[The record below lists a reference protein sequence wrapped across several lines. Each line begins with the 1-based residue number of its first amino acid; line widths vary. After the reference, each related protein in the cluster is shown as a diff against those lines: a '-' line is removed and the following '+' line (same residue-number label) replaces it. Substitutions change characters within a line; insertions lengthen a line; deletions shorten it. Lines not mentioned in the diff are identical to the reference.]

1 MAGFSLRLFQ
11 TEPVN
16 RCGTLWL
23 NLFVIPDGA
32 GIALLNAHAYRGC
45 GKENN
50 HVG

>member
-1 MAGFSLRLFQ
+1 MAGFSLRLFS

-32 GIALLNAHAYRGC
+32 GIALLIALAYRGC
-45 GKENN
+45 GKVKG